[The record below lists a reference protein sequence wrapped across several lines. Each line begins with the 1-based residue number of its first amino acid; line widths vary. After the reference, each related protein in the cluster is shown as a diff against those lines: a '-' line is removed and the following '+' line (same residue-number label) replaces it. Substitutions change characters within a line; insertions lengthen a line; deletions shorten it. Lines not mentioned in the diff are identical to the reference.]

1 MKKEQLE
8 NLNIK
13 AQNLLIKGKAKKA
26 FKLFKKCVD
35 YGHKDCIFMLGVLYD
50 TGEGVKVNKKKAKS
64 LYKIGVKNNDEAS
77 MTNLAILYREEYKY
91 KKMLK
96 WFKKALDHND
106 GDASLEIAQYYLQ
119 KAKIKKAMKYL
130 KIAIKHQ
137 SITEYSKEKSQ
148 LYLKRIRTFKKGKN

>member
-13 AQNLLIKGKAKKA
+13 AQNLLIKSKSKKA
-26 FKLFKKCVD
+26 FKLFKKCAD

-64 LYKIGVKNNDEAS
+64 LYKVGVKNNDEAA

-96 WFKKALDHND
+96 LFKKGLLHND
-106 GDASLEIAQYYLQ
+106 GDAALEIAQYYLQ

-137 SITEYSKEKSQ
+137 SITKYCKEKSE
-148 LYLKRIRTFKKGKN
+148 LYLTRIARFKKSK